1 MRRWRQAGVLVPAG
15 RTGSRHTPED
25 LMLPVTP
32 SRRLAAQA
40 SLIGTPVL
48 MAVSTV
54 FMPDFGSSA
63 ADRLAAVGSTQA
75 TISAA
80 TFVVAQLPL
89 LVAILAIGLLLVEAA
104 PRLSA
109 WGTALGVLGCFG
121 HTVWGGTS
129 MMELV
134 MARDASARSTY
145 AALLDNV
152 EGSPVMVF
160 AAVGLLSTVL
170 GFLLLSI
177 GLFRSRTGPV
187 WVGPALWAFL
197 LLEFVGS
204 NFSDYAMYLSG
215 LLFAVAF
222 FSLVPLIGAATEDA
236 SKPYYADQHS

>member
-1 MRRWRQAGVLVPAG
+1 
-15 RTGSRHTPED
+15 
-25 LMLPVTP
+25 MLPVTP

-48 MAVSTV
+48 IAVSTI
-54 FMPDFGSSA
+54 FMPDFGNSA

-75 TISAA
+75 AISAT
-80 TFVVAQLPL
+80 TFLVAQLPL
-89 LVAILAIGLLLVEAA
+89 LVTFLAIGLLLVRVA

-121 HTVWGGTS
+121 HAVWGGTS

-145 AALLDNV
+145 AALLDKV

-197 LLEFVGS
+197 LLEFVGG
-204 NFSDYAMYLSG
+204 NFSDYAIYLSG
-215 LLFAVAF
+215 LLLAVAF
-222 FSLVPLIGAATEDA
+222 FALVPLFGATTEGADEP
-236 SKPYYADQHS
+236 SYAAQQV

>member
-1 MRRWRQAGVLVPAG
+1 
-15 RTGSRHTPED
+15 
-25 LMLPVTP
+25 MLPVTP

-48 MAVSTV
+48 MAVSTI
-54 FMPDFGSSA
+54 FMPDFGGSA

-75 TISAA
+75 AMSAA
-80 TFVVAQLPL
+80 TFLVAQLPL
-89 LVAILAIGLLLVEAA
+89 LVAFLAIGLLLVRVS

-109 WGTALGVLGCFG
+109 WGTALGILGCFG
-121 HTVWGGTS
+121 HAVWGGTS

-134 MARDASARSTY
+134 MARDASGRSTY
-145 AALLDNV
+145 AALLDTV

-197 LLEFVGS
+197 LLEFVGG
-204 NFSDYAMYLSG
+204 NFSDYAIYLSG
-215 LLFAVAF
+215 LLLALAF
-222 FSLVPLIGAATEDA
+222 FALVPLFGVATEDA
-236 SKPYYADQHS
+236 AEPSYANQRI